1 MCCDIYCIHQCVG
14 VEVAQPSV
22 TPSATMTTT
31 GTTMSTTSSIV
42 LITTTDMIATSS
54 IIPTTTTTMS
64 TTSVTTT
71 SVFSSTP
78 LATMSS
84 TEVIETSSL
93 SPTPSPLPTP
103 PSIGPSNLILTA
115 PDVGQITANWE
126 IPGSGGNF
134 DGFHIY
140 ISPLPPPESNITL
153 PITVGSDVVLYT
165 ISGLANLVS
174 YNITIATYNAGGDGP
189 SITRSIV
196 TLAGRMSN
204 IHVHVHVE
212 TLITFNC
219 LLPFYY
225 HSNRVYNKG
234 STCIEGN
241 NPHSCNGSR

>member
-1 MCCDIYCIHQCVG
+1 
-14 VEVAQPSV
+14 
-22 TPSATMTTT
+22 MTTT
-31 GTTMSTTSSIV
+31 VATTSLV
-42 LITTTDMIATSS
+42 
-54 IIPTTTTTMS
+54 PTTTTVVPTI
-64 TTSVTTT
+64 TTT
-71 SVFSSTP
+71 ASPSS
-78 LATMSS
+78 
-84 TEVIETSSL
+84 

-165 ISGLANLVS
+165 ISGLANSVS
-174 YNITIATYNAGGDGP
+174 YNVTIATYNAGGDGP

-212 TLITFNC
+212 TLMIPA
-219 LLPFYY
+219 LLLC
-225 HSNRVYNKG
+225 HSQPNFILY
-234 STCIEGN
+234 
-241 NPHSCNGSR
+241 